1 MQSCLSAG
9 SGQYFPPLAPVG
21 APAGDAA
28 GAQEGGSLG
37 ISGADK
43 GQGEYG
49 MGMGAMRPLN
59 PAEVQ
64 AASSLSSAQA
74 GPETGSSGR
83 HSAEP
88 TRGEMYGRIL

>member
-1 MQSCLSAG
+1 MG
-9 SGQYFPPLAPVG
+9 S
-21 APAGDAA
+21 
-28 GAQEGGSLG
+28 
-37 ISGADK
+37 SGADK

-49 MGMGAMRPLN
+49 MDMSAVRPLN

-88 TRGEMYGRIL
+88 TSGGMDGRIV